1 MVSRDASAK
10 SVGVIAVQSSFFCVK
25 RISCL
30 SCSKHVACA
39 LVRVG
44 SSCGGVR
51 SKSVCVLPSEVSE
64 SELMASVL
72 LVFVCVRSQNR
83 MSCLACFFAKLF
95 LMAAWILA
103 ACEVLVV
110 GNCVARRGRCVV
122 GGGVTHATSGLVFV
136 VAVVKGVVVLSV
148 LVGGVFVIP
157 VARGG
162 HSVEGIGVVPG
173 GSQGV
178 RSRGLRG
185 REAKR
190 YTKLGR
196 CTISPPWAS

>member
-10 SVGVIAVQSSFFCVK
+10 SVGVIVVQSSFLCVK

-30 SCSKHVACA
+30 SCSMHVACA
-39 LVRVG
+39 LVRAG
-44 SSCGGVR
+44 FSCVGVR
-51 SKSVCVLPSEVSE
+51 SKSVCASPSEVSE

-72 LVFVCVRSQNR
+72 LVFVCVRSQNC

-122 GGGVTHATSGLVFV
+122 GGGVTLVTSGLVFV
-136 VAVVKGVVVLSV
+136 VAVVKGG
-148 LVGGVFVIP
+148 GGVIS
-157 VARGG
+157 ASRGG
-162 HSVEGIGVVPG
+162 VCNSRGQGGPQCG
-173 GSQGV
+173 GDWRCTRGKPGSQVQGSQRQ
-178 RSRGLRG
+178 RS
-185 REAKR
+185 EKV
-190 YTKLGR
+190 Y
-196 CTISPPWAS
+196 

>member
-1 MVSRDASAK
+1 VVSRDASAK
-10 SVGVIAVQSSFFCVK
+10 SVGVIVVQSSFLCVK

-30 SCSKHVACA
+30 SCSMHVACA
-39 LVRVG
+39 LVRAG
-44 SSCGGVR
+44 FSCVGVR
-51 SKSVCVLPSEVSE
+51 SKSVCALPSEVSE

-190 YTKLGR
+190 CTTLGR
-196 CTISPPWAS
+196 CTISPPWGS